1 MKNAIK
7 LQSEQVYLS
16 YLYLYLVLEEIHAP
30 PPTLVC
36 LYAIIL
42 SSPSSHLTKKQ
53 PSKMIQFYALWKKS
67 FNRKNKCLVKMMRN
81 TNLDGIH
88 DLELPWQVWVI
99 SPPFMIITDAPVTCF
114 RVASAAVNV

>member
-1 MKNAIK
+1 
-7 LQSEQVYLS
+7 
-16 YLYLYLVLEEIHAP
+16 
-30 PPTLVC
+30 
-36 LYAIIL
+36 
-42 SSPSSHLTKKQ
+42 
-53 PSKMIQFYALWKKS
+53 
-67 FNRKNKCLVKMMRN
+67 MMRN